1 MKFWLILIP
10 AYFLL
15 LLFFWTL
22 CRAAALADWDSEKCY
37 TPKAGECESDGT
49 AAI

>member
-15 LLFFWTL
+15 LFFFWAL
-22 CRAAALADWDSEKCY
+22 CRAAALADRDSEECC
-37 TPKAGECESDGT
+37 TRKAGE
-49 AAI
+49 